1 MAIKLLVALK
11 VAEIFLNYFFT
22 NMITWQCK
30 KFSELSVEELYKILQ
45 IRNEVFVVEQ
55 NCPYQDCDGKDF
67 SSWHITGLDEDSL
80 IAYSRIL
87 PPGLSYPDAAS
98 IGRVLTSPRA
108 RGQETGKQLMIYSL
122 KNLYKLFGEVKVA
135 IGAQLYLKRF
145 YESFHFIQTGTIYL
159 EDGIQHIPMERPV

>member
-1 MAIKLLVALK
+1 
-11 VAEIFLNYFFT
+11 
-22 NMITWQCK
+22 MITWQCK

-45 IRNEVFVVEQ
+45 LRNEVFVVEQ
-55 NCPYQDCDGKDF
+55 NCAYQDCDEKDF
-67 SSWHITGLDEDSL
+67 SCWHITGWDEDIL

-98 IGRVLTSPRA
+98 IGRVLTSPLA
-108 RGQETGKQLMIYSL
+108 RGQKAGKQLMIYSL

-135 IGAQLYLKRF
+135 IGAQFYLKRF